1 MTSPFTLLG
10 LEPTATVDEVKRAW
24 REMAR
29 TLHPDTGGD
38 PDVFHATH
46 EAYTEALDIA
56 EHRKCVSCGGKGTV
70 EHRVGVHALT
80 MPCPTC
86 KS

>member
-1 MTSPFTLLG
+1 MTNAFTLLG
-10 LEPTATVDEVKRAW
+10 LEPSASADEVKSAW

-29 TLHPDTGGD
+29 TLHPDLGGD
-38 PDVFHATH
+38 PEVFHATH
-46 EAYTEALDIA
+46 EAYTEALGIA
-56 EHRKCVSCGGKGTV
+56 SSRKCPTCGGKGTV
-70 EHRVGVHALT
+70 EHRAGAYAVN